1 MKKIILLVALSL
13 SLVGTKLIAI
23 EPIMGVVNFVT
34 CVTDSKYGKYEQSQL
49 ENIRGQ
55 WTSLIE
61 DTEKELKELSS
72 KFEDQDYL
80 DSLSPEAEEEL
91 KVKYKILND
100 DMAKYQNQ
108 LYQVLNQANYF
119 FVQKMTQSIAKASE
133 EIAKNKKLDMV
144 INKEACFYNKPN
156 LEVTDLV
163 IKEMDKNFDKEEKAR
178 TAADSKELS
187 DKDISA
193 AVNNEQPQK

>member
-1 MKKIILLVALSL
+1 MKKLILLVALSL

-80 DSLSPEAEEEL
+80 DSLSPEAEVEL
-91 KVKYKILND
+91 KIKYKTLND
-100 DMAKYQNQ
+100 DMGKYQGQ

-133 EIAKNKKLDMV
+133 EVAKSKKLDMV

-163 IKEMDKNFDKEEKAR
+163 IKEMDKNFDKEEKTR
-178 TAADSKELS
+178 TAADAKELT

-193 AVNNEQPQK
+193 AVDNEQPQK